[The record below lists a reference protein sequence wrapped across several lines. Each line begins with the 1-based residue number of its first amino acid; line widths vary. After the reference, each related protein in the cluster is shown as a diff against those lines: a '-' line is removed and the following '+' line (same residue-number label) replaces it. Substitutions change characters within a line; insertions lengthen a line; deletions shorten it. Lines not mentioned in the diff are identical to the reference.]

1 MLARFLRAVAPH
13 AEYSCNRQFLV
24 LPLYLVDV
32 CLSVPLRIS
41 CRPFAGCIG
50 MFDRICVDY
59 GAHQQP
65 NVRGELAVS
74 GKPTG
79 LSTNVR
85 RLATRA
91 PDWGKWPPTEAYASA
106 FLGYV
111 PQGLGDIAPC
121 VVGGTKEQ

>member
-1 MLARFLRAVAPH
+1 MLAMFARFLCAVAPH

-79 LSTNVR
+79 LSIYVR
-85 RLATRA
+85 RPATGA
-91 PDWGKWPPTEAYASA
+91 PDWGKRPPPEACASA
-106 FLGYV
+106 L
-111 PQGLGDIAPC
+111 LDIFP
-121 VVGGTKEQ
+121 GHTRMDLIG